1 MIADQ
6 FAYCRIPPEAEALRA
21 EVRGFL
27 REALAGR
34 APVHVVDS
42 WMRFDAEFSRKLV
55 ARGWIGMA
63 LPRRDGDS
71 GGG

>member
-1 MIADQ
+1 VIADQ

-34 APVHVVDS
+34 APVHRS
-42 WMRFDAEFSRKLV
+42 HSKIALSHTRIDAIGPTPAAFQSKEVGRGRPRK
-55 ARGWIGMA
+55 
-63 LPRRDGDS
+63 
-71 GGG
+71 

>member
-1 MIADQ
+1 VIADQ

-34 APVHVVDS
+34 APVHRADS
-42 WMRFDAEFSRKLV
+42 
-55 ARGWIGMA
+55 
-63 LPRRDGDS
+63 
-71 GGG
+71 